1 MDVQKGKWMP
11 ERGAMHEVVR
21 AVMGIVLF
29 ILVTGVWAC
38 LWIPPSL

>member
-1 MDVQKGKWMP
+1 MQEGEWMS
-11 ERGAMHEVVR
+11 ERETVHQVIR

-29 ILVTGVWAC
+29 MLVTGVWAC